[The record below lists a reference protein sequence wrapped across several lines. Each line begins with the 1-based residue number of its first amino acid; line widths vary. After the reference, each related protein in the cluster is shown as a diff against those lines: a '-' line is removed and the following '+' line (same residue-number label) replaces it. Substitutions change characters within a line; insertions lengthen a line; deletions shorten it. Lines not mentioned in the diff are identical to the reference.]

1 MVLSTNLPSALG
13 SATLGVH
20 LVSLASTS
28 VAPNGGGAPGG
39 GFGPSQIAHAY
50 GFDQITFNGVV
61 GDGRG
66 QTIALIEAYDQPNI
80 VSDLAAFDSAFGIAA
95 PPTFTRV
102 NETGGTS
109 YPTSN
114 GTWGLETSLDVEWAH
129 AMAPGANILL
139 VEATTNNWSDLFTAI
154 DYARKQANVSVVSMS
169 FGGLEWSGETSY
181 DNHFTTPSGHN
192 GVTFVASSGDS
203 GSSGAPNYPSV
214 SPNVLAVGGTQLTVD
229 SSNNWSSETG
239 WGGSGGGIS
248 AYESQPGYQKGVV
261 TQSSN
266 WRTVPDVA
274 YNGSSSS
281 PFGIYDTSGYGGWV
295 QVYGTS
301 AGAPQ
306 WASLI
311 AIADQGRAANSQG
324 TLDGFSQTLPKLYSI
339 AQSDFHDITT
349 GNNGGYSAGQ
359 GYDLVT
365 GRGTPYANL
374 IANDLIDPA
383 GSGNKPPTVATP
395 ASASPNPVTGTTTN
409 LSVLGADDGGESNL
423 TYTWTVT
430 SEPSGAASPT
440 YSANGTNAAK
450 NTTATFYAAG
460 SYTFQV
466 TITDSGGLSVT
477 SSASVTVNQTL
488 TGVSVAPGKD
498 TLAPNASQQFV
509 ASAVDQFGKAMA
521 SQPAFTWS
529 LSGIG
534 TLNSSGLYTAPGSTG
549 TATVKAAASAMSST
563 AAVTVTTVPAAPTN
577 LTATAVSKR
586 QVNLAWQ
593 ETSSNQ
599 TGFII
604 QRSPDGTNWKQI
616 ASVGATVLTYKDNS
630 VSRHTAYYYRVEAYN
645 SLGNSPWS
653 NVANV
658 VTPSLGVVLGPT
670 GGSSHQVQQNTSTI
684 KDRASVIQN
693 RFAARILAGLKT
705 VDTLD
710 SLPQASSGKSVLTT
724 QSVSSNSSH
733 QAAVPAARL
742 QTLASQ
748 GQANA
753 RAFAEHQSS
762 DFFAKVLGSQDDD
775 DTSLTRLV

>member
-1 MVLSTNLPSALG
+1 V
-13 SATLGVH
+13 
-20 LVSLASTS
+20 ASNT
-28 VAPNGGGAPGG
+28 VAPNSGGAPGG

-50 GFDQITFNGVV
+50 GFDQITFNGVT

-66 QTIALIEAYDQPNI
+66 QTIAIIDAYDQPNI

-95 PPTFTRV
+95 PPKFTRV
-102 NETGGTS
+102 NQTGGTS
-109 YPTSN
+109 YPGSNTS
-114 GTWGLETSLDVEWAH
+114 WGLETSLDVEWAH

-154 DYARKQANVSVVSMS
+154 DYARSQANVAVVSMS
-169 FGGLEWSGETSY
+169 FGGLEWSGENSY
-181 DNHFTTPSGHN
+181 DSHFTTPSGHN
-192 GVTFVASSGDS
+192 GVTFIASSGDS

-214 SPNVLAVGGTQLTVD
+214 SPNVLAVGGTQLTLD

-239 WGGSGGGIS
+239 WSGSGGGIS
-248 AYESQPGYQKGVV
+248 AYEAQPGYQNGVV
-261 TQSSN
+261 TQSTK

-274 YNGSSSS
+274 YNASGSS
-281 PFGIYDTSGYGGWV
+281 PFGVYDTSGYGGWIA
-295 QVYGTS
+295 VYGTS

-339 AQSDFHDITT
+339 AQTDFHDITT
-349 GNNGGYSAGQ
+349 GSNGGYSAGQ

-374 IANDLIDPA
+374 IANDLIDST
-383 GSGNKPPTVATP
+383 GGNKPPTVATP

-430 SEPSGAASPT
+430 SEPSGASAPT
-440 YSANGTNAAK
+440 YSINGTNAAK
-450 NTTATFYAAG
+450 NTTATFYSAG

-466 TITDSGGLSVT
+466 TITDKGGLSVT
-477 SSASVTVNQTL
+477 SSTSVTVNQTL

-498 TLAPNASQQFV
+498 TLAPNAKQQFV

-534 TLNSSGLYTAPGSTG
+534 TLNSSGLYTAPGTTG

-563 AAVTVTTVPAAPTN
+563 AAVTVTTVPLAPTN
-577 LTATAVSKR
+577 LTATAVSKH

-593 ETSSNQ
+593 EASSNQ

-604 QRSPDGTNWKQI
+604 QRSPDGSSWKQI
-616 ASVGATVLTYKDNS
+616 ASVGASARSYQDTS
-630 VSRHTAYYYRVEAYN
+630 VSRRSTYYYRVEAYN

-658 VTPSLGVVLGPT
+658 VTPSIGVVIGPS
-670 GGSSHQVQQNTSTI
+670 GGSSHQVQLNTSTL

-710 SLPQASSGKSVLTT
+710 SLPQASSGKSSLSSS
-724 QSVSSNSSH
+724 SVSSNSNP
-733 QAAVPAARL
+733 QAVAPAARL
-742 QTLASQ
+742 QASQ
-748 GQANA
+748 VQPSAQ
-753 RAFAEHQSS
+753 AFAEHQST
-762 DFFAKVLGSQDDD
+762 DFFAKVFGDQSDDD
-775 DTSLTRLV
+775 LTRLS